1 MPTRLRKTRKL
12 RGGRHMGWGQVG
24 QHRASGHKG
33 GLGRSGHLKH
43 LWSTVIKEDPDHFGH
58 KSTHRPAS
66 VSIITKKWA
75 SVRDLDDLFTK
86 FGKQQENKK
95 LLDLGILGFNK
106 LLGGGQ
112 QVPKPK
118 RKIPLQTKLLWC
130 GACVTIYMVMGQTP
144 LFGATTPEFDFLAFA
159 RVIFASQQG
168 SLVELGIGPIV
179 TAGLLM
185 QLLRGSDIL
194 KFDFKR
200 PEERGIFQTAT
211 KMLTYFVIIIESAVY
226 AWAVY
231 GPNITDPTILGV
243 IIGQLMG
250 ASIIVMFMDELIQKG
265 WGIGSGISLFIAC
278 GVAQQILWS
287 LFSPL
292 AAGDGGSIG
301 VFPFIIQWFQMG
313 MGDFS
318 DIFFRSNQLPSI
330 FGLLLTAGVLL
341 ILVYTQGMKVEIP
354 IVSTKYRGFAA
365 TYPIKLMYVSNIPVI
380 LASALT
386 ANAVFMG
393 QMLWSQLNPRNASPF
408 FNILGQFDPTS
419 PSTPIGGIVYYI
431 TPPRG
436 LDLVALDPMRGVLY
450 VLFMIGIV
458 VIFGKLWV
466 ELGGLSSKKAAQ
478 NLLDAD
484 VVIPGF
490 RRSNK
495 PVEMLLNKYIPSVT
509 ILGSVIL
516 GLIAGVSDILGVF
529 GSGIGVLL
537 TVDILINYYNQLVR
551 EKVEVVMPRLG
562 AWLGR

>member
-1 MPTRLRKTRKL
+1 MAEGTLTNYIRK
-12 RGGRHMGWGQVG
+12 V
-24 QHRASGHKG
+24 
-33 GLGRSGHLKH
+33 
-43 LWSTVIKEDPDHFGH
+43 
-58 KSTHRPAS
+58 
-66 VSIITKKWA
+66 VSKAEPYIP
-75 SVRDLDDLFTK
+75 
-86 FGKQQENKK
+86 
-95 LLDLGILGFNK
+95 
-106 LLGGGQ
+106 

-118 RKIPLQTKLLWC
+118 RKVSLQTKLLWC
-130 GACVTIYMVMGQTP
+130 GACVVVYMVMGQTP
-144 LFGATTPEFDFLAFA
+144 LFGATTPEYDFLAFA

-194 KFDFKR
+194 KFDFKN
-200 PEERGIFQTAT
+200 PEERGVFQTAT
-211 KMLTYFVIIIESAVY
+211 KILTYIVIGIEAPIY
-226 AWAVY
+226 GLAVY
-231 GPNITDPTILGV
+231 GGNITDPTVLGIL
-243 IIGQLMG
+243 IGQLVA
-250 ASIIVMFMDELIQKG
+250 ASIFVMFMDELIQKG
-265 WGIGSGISLFIAC
+265 WGLGSGISLFIAC

-292 AAGDGGSIG
+292 PAGDGGTVGIIPYIFQLGFQDASIG
-301 VFPFIIQWFQMG
+301 MFGHNLADAV
-313 MGDFS
+313 
-318 DIFFRSNQLPSI
+318 FRSNQLPSI
-330 FGLLLTAGVLL
+330 FGLCLTAGILL

-354 IVSTKYRGFAA
+354 IVSTKYRGFSA

-386 ANAVFMG
+386 ANAVFIG
-393 QMLWSQLNPRNASPF
+393 QMLWAQLNPRNASPF
-408 FNILGQFDPTS
+408 FNILAQFDPTS
-419 PSTPIGGIVYYI
+419 PSSPIGGIVYYI

-436 LDLVALDPMRGVLY
+436 LELLAIDPMRGVLY

-458 VIFGKLWV
+458 VVFGKLWV

-495 PVEMLLNKYIPSVT
+495 PVEALLNKYIPSVT

-516 GLIAGVSDILGVF
+516 GVIAGVSDILGVF
-529 GSGIGVLL
+529 GSGIGILL

-551 EKVEVVMPRLG
+551 EKVELVMPRLG

>member
-1 MPTRLRKTRKL
+1 MATLTDTIRRIVAKAEPYL
-12 RGGRHMGWGQVG
+12 
-24 QHRASGHKG
+24 
-33 GLGRSGHLKH
+33 
-43 LWSTVIKEDPDHFGH
+43 P
-58 KSTHRPAS
+58 
-66 VSIITKKWA
+66 
-75 SVRDLDDLFTK
+75 
-86 FGKQQENKK
+86 
-95 LLDLGILGFNK
+95 
-106 LLGGGQ
+106 

-118 RKIPLQTKLLWC
+118 RKISLQTKLLWC
-130 GACVTIYMVMGQTP
+130 GACVTIYMVMGQTL

-211 KMLTYFVIIIESAVY
+211 KMLTYFVIIIEGAVY

-231 GPNITDPTILGV
+231 GPNIQDPTILGV
-243 IIGQLMG
+243 IIGQLIG

-265 WGIGSGISLFIAC
+265 WGLGSGISLFIAC

-292 AAGDGGSIG
+292 AAGDGGMIG
-301 VFPFIIQWFQMG
+301 IFPFIIQQAQLG
-313 MGDFS
+313 MLFEWTGFMDV
-318 DIFFRSNQLPSI
+318 FFRSNQLPSI
-330 FGLLLTAGVLL
+330 FGLLLTVGVLL

>member
-1 MPTRLRKTRKL
+1 MAEGTLTNYIRKAVAKAEPYIP
-12 RGGRHMGWGQVG
+12 Q
-24 QHRASGHKG
+24 
-33 GLGRSGHLKH
+33 
-43 LWSTVIKEDPDHFGH
+43 I
-58 KSTHRPAS
+58 
-66 VSIITKKWA
+66 
-75 SVRDLDDLFTK
+75 
-86 FGKQQENKK
+86 
-95 LLDLGILGFNK
+95 
-106 LLGGGQ
+106 
-112 QVPKPK
+112 PKPK
-118 RKIPLQTKLLWC
+118 RKQPLQRKLLWC
-130 GACVTIYMVMGQTP
+130 GACVVVYMVMGQTP
-144 LFGATTPEFDFLAFA
+144 LFGATTPEYDFLAFA

-194 KFDFKR
+194 KFDFKN
-200 PEERGIFQTAT
+200 PEERGVFQTAT
-211 KMLTYFVIIIESAVY
+211 KILTYIVIGIEAPIY
-226 AWAVY
+226 GLAVY
-231 GPNITDPTILGV
+231 GGNISDPTVLGIL
-243 IIGQLMG
+243 IGQLVA
-250 ASIIVMFMDELIQKG
+250 ASIFVMFMDELIQKG
-265 WGIGSGISLFIAC
+265 WGLGSGISLFIAC

-292 AAGDGGSIG
+292 PAGDGGTIG
-301 VFPFIIQWFQMG
+301 IIPYIFQLGFLDASTG
-313 MGDFS
+313 MFGMNLADAV
-318 DIFFRSNQLPSI
+318 FRSNQLPSI
-330 FGLLLTAGVLL
+330 FGLCLTAGILL

-354 IVSTKYRGFAA
+354 IVSTKYRGFSA

-386 ANAVFMG
+386 ANAVFIG
-393 QMLWSQLNPRNASPF
+393 QMLWAQLNPRNASPF
-408 FNILGQFDPTS
+408 FNILAQFDPTS
-419 PSTPIGGIVYYI
+419 PSSPIGGIVYYI

-436 LDLVALDPMRGVLY
+436 LELLAIDPMRGVLY

-458 VIFGKLWV
+458 VVFGKLWV

-495 PVEMLLNKYIPSVT
+495 PVEALLNKYIPSVT

-516 GLIAGVSDILGVF
+516 GVIAGVSDILGVF
-529 GSGIGVLL
+529 GSGIGILL

-551 EKVEVVMPRLG
+551 EKVELVMPRLG

>member
-1 MPTRLRKTRKL
+1 MATLTDTIRRVVAKAEPYL
-12 RGGRHMGWGQVG
+12 
-24 QHRASGHKG
+24 
-33 GLGRSGHLKH
+33 
-43 LWSTVIKEDPDHFGH
+43 P
-58 KSTHRPAS
+58 
-66 VSIITKKWA
+66 
-75 SVRDLDDLFTK
+75 
-86 FGKQQENKK
+86 
-95 LLDLGILGFNK
+95 
-106 LLGGGQ
+106 

-118 RKIPLQTKLLWC
+118 RKISLQTKLLWC

-194 KFDFKR
+194 KFDFKK

-211 KMLTYFVIIIESAVY
+211 KMLTYFVIIIEGAVY

-231 GPNITDPTILGV
+231 GPNIQDPTILGV
-243 IIGQLMG
+243 IIGQLIG

-265 WGIGSGISLFIAC
+265 WGLGSGISLFIAC

-301 VFPFIIQWFQMG
+301 VFPFIIQWFQAG
-313 MGDFS
+313 MGDFAE
-318 DIFFRSNQLPSI
+318 IFFRSNQLPSI
-330 FGLLLTAGVLL
+330 FGLLLTIGVLL

-419 PSTPIGGIVYYI
+419 PSMPIGGIVYYI

-490 RRSNK
+490 RRSNA
-495 PVEMLLNKYIPSVT
+495 PVEALLNKYIPSVT
-509 ILGSVIL
+509 ILGSIIL
-516 GLIAGVSDILGVF
+516 GLIAGVSDVLGVF

>member
-1 MPTRLRKTRKL
+1 
-12 RGGRHMGWGQVG
+12 
-24 QHRASGHKG
+24 
-33 GLGRSGHLKH
+33 
-43 LWSTVIKEDPDHFGH
+43 
-58 KSTHRPAS
+58 
-66 VSIITKKWA
+66 
-75 SVRDLDDLFTK
+75 
-86 FGKQQENKK
+86 
-95 LLDLGILGFNK
+95 
-106 LLGGGQ
+106 
-112 QVPKPK
+112 
-118 RKIPLQTKLLWC
+118 
-130 GACVTIYMVMGQTP
+130 MVMGQTP

-194 KFDFKR
+194 KFDFKK

-211 KMLTYFVIIIESAVY
+211 KMLTYFVIIIEGAVY

-231 GPNITDPTILGV
+231 GPNIQDPTILGV
-243 IIGQLMG
+243 IIGQLIG

-265 WGIGSGISLFIAC
+265 WGLGSGISLFIAC

-292 AAGDGGSIG
+292 AAGDGGMIG
-301 VFPFIIQWFQMG
+301 IFPFIIQQAQLG
-313 MGDFS
+313 MLFEWTGFMDV
-318 DIFFRSNQLPSI
+318 FFRSNQLPSI
-330 FGLLLTAGVLL
+330 FVLLLTIAILL

-529 GSGIGVLL
+529 GSGIGLLL

>member
-1 MPTRLRKTRKL
+1 
-12 RGGRHMGWGQVG
+12 
-24 QHRASGHKG
+24 
-33 GLGRSGHLKH
+33 
-43 LWSTVIKEDPDHFGH
+43 
-58 KSTHRPAS
+58 
-66 VSIITKKWA
+66 
-75 SVRDLDDLFTK
+75 
-86 FGKQQENKK
+86 
-95 LLDLGILGFNK
+95 
-106 LLGGGQ
+106 
-112 QVPKPK
+112 
-118 RKIPLQTKLLWC
+118 
-130 GACVTIYMVMGQTP
+130 MVMGQTP
-144 LFGATTPEFDFLAFA
+144 LFGATAPEFDFLAFA

-211 KMLTYFVIIIESAVY
+211 KMLTYFVIVIESAVY
-226 AWAVY
+226 GWAVY
-231 GPNITDPTILGV
+231 GPNISEPSVLGILV
-243 IIGQLMG
+243 GQLKA
-250 ASIIVMFMDELIQKG
+250 ASIIVMFMDELIQNG
-265 WGIGSGISLFIAC
+265 WGLGSGISLFIAC

-292 AAGDGGSIG
+292 AAGDGGMIG
-301 VFPFIIQWFQMG
+301 IFPFIVQQAQLG
-313 MGDFS
+313 MLFEWTGFMDV
-318 DIFFRSNQLPSI
+318 FFRSNQLPSI
-330 FGLLLTAGVLL
+330 FVLLLTIGILL

-529 GSGIGVLL
+529 GSGIGILL

-551 EKVEVVMPRLG
+551 EKVEMVMPRLG
-562 AWLGR
+562 AWLG